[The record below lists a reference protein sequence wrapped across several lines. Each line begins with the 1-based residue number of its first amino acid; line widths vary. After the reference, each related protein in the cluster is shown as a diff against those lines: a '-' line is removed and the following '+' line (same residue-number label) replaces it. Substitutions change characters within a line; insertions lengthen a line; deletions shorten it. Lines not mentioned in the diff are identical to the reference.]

1 MIRSFRNLAIAPKI
15 FSAIAL
21 LVMTMLTVGGL
32 ALYEFNAMNNAII
45 KIEEASVRVFG
56 AGRATANLMAYA
68 RNVEFL
74 PIEMPL
80 SDREAFEKGAVDE
93 HRRLMNRV
101 DQLQRAALGE
111 TGRAE
116 MDKIRQLVAVYEA
129 EHQKIKTIARS
140 GDYDTSGKLA
150 YTVAPAIEQV
160 RAVFRSYEQRNE
172 ARMADGRRAA
182 AESYAQARLSM
193 LIALVF
199 AVLSIGLVA
208 YIVLSFVTRP
218 LQAMT
223 GAMLKVAG
231 GDTDVAV
238 PSLGQADE
246 IGKLAG
252 ALETFKENL
261 VENRR
266 NAAEQERERAT
277 KERRANV
284 VASAVAEFERSVGE
298 VISTVTSASTELEG
312 AANTLTQTADN
323 TQQMA
328 GFVASASEEASSNV
342 QSVAAATD
350 EMTSS
355 VDEIGRQVQASSHKA
370 QDAVRPGPGNRCAG
384 DRAAR
389 CRRPHWRG
397 GQADHGG
404 CRADQPFGAQRHDRG
419 GARRRSRQGL
429 RGGGIRGQA
438 ARRPD
443 RQGDGSD
450 HRADQ
455 LDAGRDARG
464 SRLDQGDRPDHRGSV
479 GYRHRNR
486 GGGRGAGRCDPGD
499 RPQCPGG
506 RQGHGGGRVQHHG
519 GQPRRGRYRLGFGAG
534 AVGGS
539 GTLLAGQPAQV
550 AGRCLPGDGAG
561 RLTQPLHSNAARRPP
576 QGGLFAS
583 AVATAKETADDGGLS
598 YVMNQ
603 AEGSPVGHGLASSSG
618 TSIPLRQVP

>member
-15 FSAIAL
+15 FSAIGL

-45 KIEEASVRVFG
+45 KIEEANVRVFS

-218 LQAMT
+218 LNAMT
-223 GAMLKVAG
+223 SAMLKVAG

-261 VENRR
+261 AENRR
-266 NAAEQERERAT
+266 NAAEQDRERAT

-298 VISTVTSASTELEG
+298 VISTVTSASTELEA
-312 AANTLTQTADN
+312 AANTLTHTADN

-370 QDAVRPGPGNRCAG
+370 QDAVRQARETDVQVTALLDAAG
-384 DRAAR
+384 RIGEVVKLITAVAEQTNLLALNATIEAAR
-389 CRRPHWRG
+389 
-397 GQADHGG
+397 
-404 CRADQPFGAQRHDRG
+404 
-419 GARRRSRQGL
+419 
-429 RGGGIRGQA
+429 
-438 ARRPD
+438 
-443 RQGDGSD
+443 
-450 HRADQ
+450 
-455 LDAGRDARG
+455 AGE
-464 SRLDQGDRPDHRGSV
+464 
-479 GYRHRNR
+479 
-486 GGGRGAGRCDPGD
+486 AGK
-499 RPQCPGG
+499 
-506 RQGHGGGRVQHHG
+506 
-519 GQPRRGRYRLGFGAG
+519 GF
-534 AVGGS
+534 AVVAS
-539 GTLLAGQPAQV
+539 EVKQLAGQTAKATEAITAQINSMQAATREAAGSIKAIGQTIVEVSDIATAIAAAVEEQGAATQEIARNVQEAAKGTAEVASSITEVNRGAVDTGSASAQV
-550 AGRCLPGDGAG
+550 L
-561 RLTQPLHSNAARRPP
+561 SAAQELSS
-576 QGGLFAS
+576 QGSLLKSQVDAFL
-583 AVATAKETADDGGLS
+583 ATVRAA
-598 YVMNQ
+598 
-603 AEGSPVGHGLASSSG
+603 
-618 TSIPLRQVP
+618 